1 MEVGKGLSLLDQE
14 THACAGYWSLA
25 VPTSAQIVGEW
36 SCWTPSARTGPNS
49 STGVQKLGSAVA
61 LQFMLM
67 IIPPTFSFA
76 IDFRIVDANGGIV
89 HKDAYQDLVIFCGI
103 MGMAAALA
111 LIPVRIHLGR
121 TLLARV

>member
-1 MEVGKGLSLLDQE
+1 MEVGKGLSLLDQG
-14 THACAGYWSLA
+14 THAFAGYWSLA

-36 SCWTPSARTGPNS
+36 SCWTPSARTGPNL

-61 LQFMLM
+61 
-67 IIPPTFSFA
+67 TFSFA
-76 IDFRIVDANGGIV
+76 IDFRIVDANGGVV
-89 HKDAYQDLVIFCGI
+89 HKDAYQNLVIFCGI

-111 LIPVRIHLGR
+111 LIPVRIRLGR